1 MKETSAY
8 LPQPKKRSHDL
19 AVSALLSFVLKQMQ
33 RAKCFPA
40 SALKFR
46 AISNANYMSLE
57 SILLFDCP
65 DATYAMGQ
73 QPKTVGVCNTWAV
86 HLYST
91 SFNPAVPA
99 QGPLVPEERYS
110 SYEDFERYKI
120 QLSHCIF
127 L

>member
-1 MKETSAY
+1 MKETSVY

-65 DATYAMGQ
+65 DMLWGSNQ
-73 QPKTVGVCNTWAV
+73 RQ
-86 HLYST
+86 
-91 SFNPAVPA
+91 
-99 QGPLVPEERYS
+99 
-110 SYEDFERYKI
+110 
-120 QLSHCIF
+120 
-127 L
+127 